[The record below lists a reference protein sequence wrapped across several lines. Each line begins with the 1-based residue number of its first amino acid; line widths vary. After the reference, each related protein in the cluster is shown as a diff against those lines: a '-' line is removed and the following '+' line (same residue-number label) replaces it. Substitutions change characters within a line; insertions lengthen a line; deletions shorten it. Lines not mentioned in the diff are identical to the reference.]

1 MSGVTKRIYE
11 HEIRDIISMW
21 NTQLKSIQDILPQNY
36 DESDVINLLKYY
48 YPHEWNSVEVKYW
61 YYHKKDRNLKKRL
74 GRTRYN
80 MKEPMQL
87 LYSSSKYREIMS
99 LKRKQDYHDNFLED
113 RVNEL
118 KQKLWDKRRLK
129 IEKINKKIE
138 NAKSK
143 TQQMTPEFIDK
154 MIGLYERKNTS
165 QKDKMY
171 ILLEL
176 QKYYSPKIIQFFF
189 KLNDT
194 ELNKQLRWR
203 AFCHLQS
210 FNYQPRAR
218 RQKYMQVHTK
228 NKKRKDYL
236 KKVYSEQKC
245 EIPKTPMELE
255 YRIDNGKEQ
264 KIKTYDFFISHSYK
278 DGATVQKLI
287 QYENKQGKNIFCDWI
302 NDSDYLKRQ
311 LLCKAT
317 LKVLETRMEQ
327 SKSLIFVE
335 SEYSKASIWCRYEL
349 NYFKDLGKPMYILSS
364 ENIEKGKFEVN
375 PLTDEWYVDAEY
387 KALTLLEEK
396 KIIQTA
402 R

>member
-1 MSGVTKRIYE
+1 MSGVTKHIYE

-194 ELNKQLRWR
+194 ELNKQLRWS

-349 NYFKDLGKPMYILSS
+349 NYFKDLGKPMYIISS
-364 ENIEKGKFEVN
+364 ENIEKGNFEVN

-387 KALTLLEEK
+387 KALTLLEGK
-396 KIIQTA
+396 KIMV
-402 R
+402 

>member
-1 MSGVTKRIYE
+1 MSGVTKHIYE

-194 ELNKQLRWR
+194 ELNKQLRWS

-349 NYFKDLGKPMYILSS
+349 NYFKDLGKPMYIISS
-364 ENIEKGKFEVN
+364 ENIEKGNFEVN

-387 KALTLLEEK
+387 KALTLLKGK
-396 KIIQTA
+396 KIMV
-402 R
+402 

>member
-1 MSGVTKRIYE
+1 MSGVTRHIYE

-61 YYHKKDRNLKKRL
+61 YYHKKDRNLKKCL

-194 ELNKQLRWR
+194 ELNKQLRWS

-349 NYFKDLGKPMYILSS
+349 NYFKDLGKPMYIISS
-364 ENIEKGKFEVN
+364 ENIEKGNFEVN

-387 KALTLLEEK
+387 KALTLLEGK
-396 KIIQTA
+396 KIMV
-402 R
+402 

>member
-1 MSGVTKRIYE
+1 MSGVTKHIYE

-48 YPHEWNSVEVKYW
+48 YPYEWNSVEVKYW
-61 YYHKKDRNLKKRL
+61 YYHKKDRNLKKCL

-194 ELNKQLRWR
+194 ELNKQLRWS

-349 NYFKDLGKPMYILSS
+349 NYFKDLGKPMYIISS
-364 ENIEKGKFEVN
+364 ENIEKGNFEVN

-387 KALTLLEEK
+387 KALTLLEGK
-396 KIIQTA
+396 KIMV
-402 R
+402 

>member
-1 MSGVTKRIYE
+1 MSGVTKHIYE

-61 YYHKKDRNLKKRL
+61 YYHKKDRNLKKCL

-113 RVNEL
+113 RVSEL

-194 ELNKQLRWR
+194 ELNKQLRWS

-236 KKVYSEQKC
+236 KKGYSEQKC

-349 NYFKDLGKPMYILSS
+349 NYFKDLGKPMYIISS
-364 ENIEKGKFEVN
+364 ENIEKGNFEVN

-387 KALTLLEEK
+387 KALTLLEGK
-396 KIIQTA
+396 KIMV
-402 R
+402 

>member
-1 MSGVTKRIYE
+1 MSGVTKHIYE

-21 NTQLKSIQDILPQNY
+21 NKQLKSIQDILPQNY
-36 DESDVINLLKYY
+36 VESDVISLLKYY
-48 YPHEWNSVEVKYW
+48 YPHEWNSVDVKYW
-61 YYHKKDRNLKKRL
+61 YYHEKDRNLKKRF

-87 LYSSSKYREIMS
+87 LYSSSKFREIMS
-99 LKRKQDYHDNFLED
+99 LKRREDYYDNFSED

-118 KQKLWDKRRLK
+118 KQRIWDKRRPK

-138 NAKSK
+138 NAKSQ

-194 ELNKQLRWR
+194 ELNKQLRQN
-203 AFCHLQS
+203 AFYYLQS

-255 YRIDNGKEQ
+255 YRIKNGEEQ

-349 NYFKDLGKPMYILSS
+349 NYFKDLGKPMYTISS
-364 ENIEKGKFEVN
+364 ENIEKGNFEISQ
-375 PLTDEWYVDAEY
+375 LKGEWYVDTEY
-387 KALTLLEEK
+387 KELALLEGK
-396 KIIQTA
+396 KIIV
-402 R
+402 

>member
-1 MSGVTKRIYE
+1 
-11 HEIRDIISMW
+11 
-21 NTQLKSIQDILPQNY
+21 
-36 DESDVINLLKYY
+36 
-48 YPHEWNSVEVKYW
+48 
-61 YYHKKDRNLKKRL
+61 
-74 GRTRYN
+74 
-80 MKEPMQL
+80 
-87 LYSSSKYREIMS
+87 
-99 LKRKQDYHDNFLED
+99 
-113 RVNEL
+113 
-118 KQKLWDKRRLK
+118 
-129 IEKINKKIE
+129 
-138 NAKSK
+138 
-143 TQQMTPEFIDK
+143 MTPEFIDK
-154 MIGLYERKNTS
+154 MIGLYERKNTC

-176 QKYYSPKIIQFFF
+176 QKYYSPKIVQFFF
-189 KLNDT
+189 KPNDT
-194 ELNKQLRWR
+194 ELNKQLRQN
-203 AFCHLQS
+203 AFYYLQS

-255 YRIDNGKEQ
+255 YRIENGKEQ

-335 SEYSKASIWCRYEL
+335 SEYSKASIWCKFEL
-349 NYFKDLGKPMYILSS
+349 NYFKGLGKPMYIISS
-364 ENIEKGKFEVN
+364 ENVEKGNFEISQ
-375 PLTDEWYVDAEY
+375 LKGEWYVDTEY
-387 KALTLLEEK
+387 KVLTLLEGK
-396 KIIQTA
+396 KIIV
-402 R
+402 

>member
-1 MSGVTKRIYE
+1 MSWVTKHIYE

-61 YYHKKDRNLKKRL
+61 YYHKKDRNLKKCL

-194 ELNKQLRWR
+194 ELNKQLRWS

-210 FNYQPRAR
+210 YNYQPRAR

-349 NYFKDLGKPMYILSS
+349 NYFKDLGKPMYIISS
-364 ENIEKGKFEVN
+364 ENIEKGNFEVN

-387 KALTLLEEK
+387 KALTLLEGK
-396 KIIQTA
+396 KIMV
-402 R
+402 

>member
-1 MSGVTKRIYE
+1 MSGVTKHIYE

-176 QKYYSPKIIQFFF
+176 QKYYGPKIIQFFF

-194 ELNKQLRWR
+194 ELNKQLRWS

-349 NYFKDLGKPMYILSS
+349 NYFKDLGKPMYIISS
-364 ENIEKGKFEVN
+364 ENIEKGNFEVN

-387 KALTLLEEK
+387 KALTLLEGK
-396 KIIQTA
+396 KIMV
-402 R
+402 

>member
-1 MSGVTKRIYE
+1 MSGVTKHIYE

-61 YYHKKDRNLKKRL
+61 YYHKKDRNLKKCL

-194 ELNKQLRWR
+194 ELNKQLRWS

-349 NYFKDLGKPMYILSS
+349 NYFKDLGKPMYIISS
-364 ENIEKGKFEVN
+364 ENIEKGNFEVN

-387 KALTLLEEK
+387 KALTLLEGK
-396 KIIQTA
+396 KIMV
-402 R
+402 

>member
-1 MSGVTKRIYE
+1 MSGVTKHIYE

-21 NTQLKSIQDILPQNY
+21 NKQLKSIQDILPQNY
-36 DESDVINLLKYY
+36 DESDVISLLKNY
-48 YPHEWNSVEVKYW
+48 YPHEWNSVDVKYW
-61 YYHKKDRNLKKRL
+61 YYHEKDRNLKKRI

-80 MKEPMQL
+80 MKDPMQL
-87 LYSSSKYREIMS
+87 LYSSSKFREIMS
-99 LKRKQDYHDNFLED
+99 LKRREDYYDNFSED

-118 KQKLWDKRRLK
+118 KQKIWDERRPK

-154 MIGLYERKNTS
+154 MIGLYERKNTC

-176 QKYYSPKIIQFFF
+176 QKYYSPKIVQFFF

-194 ELNKQLRWR
+194 ELNKQLRQN
-203 AFCHLQS
+203 AFYYLQS

-255 YRIDNGKEQ
+255 YRIENGKEQ

-335 SEYSKASIWCRYEL
+335 SEYSKASIWCKFEL
-349 NYFKDLGKPMYILSS
+349 NYFKGLGKPMYIISS
-364 ENIEKGKFEVN
+364 ENVEKGNFEISQ
-375 PLTDEWYVDAEY
+375 LKGEWYVDTEY
-387 KALTLLEEK
+387 KVLTLLEGK
-396 KIIQTA
+396 KIIV
-402 R
+402 